1 MAVFYKRFAK
11 RAVKFAKKEKVRH
24 NKIVPEAIVRAI
36 HTKKALVEEC
46 K

>member
-24 NKIVPEAIVRAI
+24 NKIVPEAIVRY
-36 HTKKALVEEC
+36 TNKKALVEEC